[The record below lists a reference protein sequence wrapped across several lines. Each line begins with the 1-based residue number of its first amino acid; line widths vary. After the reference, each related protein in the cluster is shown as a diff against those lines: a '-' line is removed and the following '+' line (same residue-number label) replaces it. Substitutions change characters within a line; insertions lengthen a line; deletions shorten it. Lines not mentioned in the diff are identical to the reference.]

1 MRSRDLSSIGG
12 ETDQNLPDDNMFEQ
26 EGEEAEG
33 TDNEEDSGEESG
45 TDNEPEEEK
54 STAQGPPPVKVT
66 MVYYLIAC
74 LQICSIWRMGL
85 LQCTLVA
92 VILGLIQKLDCLRSE
107 R

>member
-45 TDNEPEEEK
+45 TDNEAEEEK

-66 MVYYLIAC
+66 M
-74 LQICSIWRMGL
+74 QW
-85 LQCTLVA
+85 CTSAAKKIYPFASV
-92 VILGLIQKLDCLRSE
+92 
-107 R
+107 